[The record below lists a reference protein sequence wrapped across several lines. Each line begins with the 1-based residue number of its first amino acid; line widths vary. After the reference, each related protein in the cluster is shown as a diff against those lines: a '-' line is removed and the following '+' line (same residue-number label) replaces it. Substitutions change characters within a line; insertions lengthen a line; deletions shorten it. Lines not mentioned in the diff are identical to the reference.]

1 MKYLQVPALAH
12 LSTCLSE
19 IDTGDSIVTGR
30 LEAYS
35 CKTAGDDKKLYKSL
49 NKVLTF
55 FFCPLGFFSNC
66 EPLIVCQPALRNPC
80 PFARH
85 STRHESLSIWYAKK
99 KVNWQAIYIKV
110 TWNLHSVYLGPLALS
125 TSRRTFIS
133 LVCTLNA
140 SFPDYDFSSVKPEQF
155 KREPSLHMVVNYI
168 NTVLGPVMPMDP
180 LFTAKMWHAVD
191 QQISLRD
198 CDVYGYLDSDDDSF
212 GDNIW
217 ALNYFFYNKRQ
228 RCLIFLTCRCISK
241 SMYQQEATMKTG
253 SESEEEEINGGWAW
267 SVDDQIAAEMEM
279 EC

>member
-1 MKYLQVPALAH
+1 M
-12 LSTCLSE
+12 SRS
-19 IDTGDSIVTGR
+19 
-30 LEAYS
+30 
-35 CKTAGDDKKLYKSL
+35 
-49 NKVLTF
+49 
-55 FFCPLGFFSNC
+55 
-66 EPLIVCQPALRNPC
+66 
-80 PFARH
+80 PF
-85 STRHESLSIWYAKK
+85 
-99 KVNWQAIYIKV
+99 
-110 TWNLHSVYLGPLALS
+110 GPLALS